1 MISMV
6 FARTL
11 TARIVVWFMVPII
24 CGAVF
29 GLIYWPR
36 LRGNDAEAS
45 LEQSSLMIVQTLTHH
60 FNPDLGNPK
69 LLQIQLD
76 ESISDAAGVLGVFV
90 RDPAGATVL
99 SSVAKGRSDITAS
112 GVPAGE
118 HRYVASQLHVAVPL
132 LSGSVELVVAADRVD
147 ELRNEAQWQIVI
159 VVVILVV
166 VATLTCWFL
175 ARRLA
180 KPLHDA
186 ARSLEALSNE
196 LVTSAR
202 EQEASTGQSATAI
215 GETRRMME
223 TVVNTAQ
230 EISTNCAAVLS
241 NAEHTLSG
249 NRAIAERISELSSQS
264 ERVAEILA
272 GVMKVA
278 DRTDLLALNAGL
290 EGAKAGEAGKGFAL
304 VATEMRRLAE
314 TTMQSVQNI
323 NGLISEVRERAQAA
337 TEASS
342 RGMRF
347 SEDTAES
354 ARAIARTTQAQ
365 RHATEQVGTSM
376 DEMSEL
382 LRHNLNN
389 IQTTARTATEVGLV
403 AQSLTQVVDRR
414 TAVQAAASSSPP
426 LNG

>member
-1 MISMV
+1 
-6 FARTL
+6 
-11 TARIVVWFMVPII
+11 
-24 CGAVF
+24 
-29 GLIYWPR
+29 
-36 LRGNDAEAS
+36 
-45 LEQSSLMIVQTLTHH
+45 
-60 FNPDLGNPK
+60 
-69 LLQIQLD
+69 
-76 ESISDAAGVLGVFV
+76 
-90 RDPAGATVL
+90 
-99 SSVAKGRSDITAS
+99 
-112 GVPAGE
+112 
-118 HRYVASQLHVAVPL
+118 SQLHVAVPL
-132 LSGSVELVVAADRVD
+132 LSGSVELVVAADRID

>member
-1 MISMV
+1 MV

-24 CGAVF
+24 VGALF
-29 GLIYWPR
+29 GLFYWPR
-36 LRGNDAEAS
+36 LRANDAAAAI
-45 LEQSSLMIVQTLTHH
+45 EQSSDMLGQTLTHH
-60 FNPDLGNPK
+60 LNPDLGNVGSLQVQLDQSVSAAGGVLGIYLRDTNGNVVQRAVAGGRNDVVPSGVAPGQHRYVGRLLHTAVPLSTGAVELVISADRVEALRRAA
-69 LLQIQLD
+69 LLQIAIVV
-76 ESISDAAGVLGVFV
+76 SIL
-90 RDPAGATVL
+90 T
-99 SSVAKGRSDITAS
+99 
-112 GVPAGE
+112 
-118 HRYVASQLHVAVPL
+118 
-132 LSGSVELVVAADRVD
+132 VVAA
-147 ELRNEAQWQIVI
+147 
-159 VVVILVV
+159 LV
-166 VATLTCWFL
+166 CWVL

-180 KPLHDA
+180 SPLHMA
-186 ARSLEALSNE
+186 AKSLTALSTE
-196 LVTSAR
+196 LVASAR

-230 EISTNCAAVLS
+230 EISDNCAAVLS
-241 NAEHTLSG
+241 NAEHTLNS

-272 GVMKVA
+272 GIMKVA

-290 EGAKAGEAGKGFAL
+290 EGAKAGEAGKGFSL

-337 TEASS
+337 TEASG
-342 RGMRF
+342 RGMRL
-347 SEDTAES
+347 SEDTADS

-365 RHATEQVGTSM
+365 RHATEQVGISM

-382 LRHNLNN
+382 LRHNLEN
-389 IQTTARTATEVGLV
+389 IQTTARTATDVGEV
-403 AQSLTQVVDRR
+403 AKSLSAVVERR
-414 TAVQAAASSSPP
+414 PSSAVRNLPA
-426 LNG
+426 